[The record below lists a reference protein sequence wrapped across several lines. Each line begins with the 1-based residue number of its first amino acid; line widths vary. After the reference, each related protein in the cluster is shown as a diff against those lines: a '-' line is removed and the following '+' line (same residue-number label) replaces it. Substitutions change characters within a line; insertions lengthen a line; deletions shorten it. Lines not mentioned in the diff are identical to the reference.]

1 MEEIIRIIAALV
13 LVVSAVY
20 VLLKKRKANLKQES
34 WEKILAILLFIFGAT
49 NLFNSLV
56 SNSVIPS
63 QEHIKTATFILLAI
77 FSISQSF
84 KVYKFNKNP
93 RNELS
98 N

>member
-1 MEEIIRIIAALV
+1 MEEVIRIITALV

-20 VLLKKRKANLKQES
+20 VLLKRPKANLKQES
-34 WEKILAILLFIFGAT
+34 WEKILATLLLIFGAT
-49 NLFNSLV
+49 NLFNLLV

-77 FSISQSF
+77 FSIAQSF
-84 KVYKFNKNP
+84 KVYKFNKNSK
-93 RNELS
+93 NELS